1 MVRLCWVGEG
11 KPTRVV
17 IVKKKNN
24 DDATATLLEIAA
36 WLRSQGISVLVEPDV
51 FEELQSDLVETWNE
65 EVLFSLPSHF

>member
-11 KPTRVV
+11 KPKRVV
-17 IVKKKNN
+17 IVKNN

-65 EVLFSLPSHF
+65 EVLPSLPTHF